1 MRYYLVRIAD
11 AGSVPD
17 STTIC
22 KGSDFLRALSFWCAP
37 RVARGSGDPCC
48 GWPSAEAR
56 ATGHFLGQRRLFSPF
71 GLRVG
76 ADRGLAK
83 STTYAHR
90 FIVNQDHR
98 SSIKPGHDLPLGG
111 PFGLL
116 QASRTLAAKMSTM
129 TSKKKIAADL
139 QSALSGQSP
148 LSIDLYV
155 EVLADYE
162 DELKASLDKDADDAL
177 LCMLADDG
185 DVAMMVIDWDGSIYR
200 NENALKKLQA
210 MWRNSFDTN
219 VQTLVPIL
227 SDHISQKNLGV
238 AGIKWLPAS
247 TD

>member
-1 MRYYLVRIAD
+1 MR
-11 AGSVPD
+11 GPD
-17 STTIC
+17 H
-22 KGSDFLRALSFWCAP
+22 
-37 RVARGSGDPCC
+37 PCC
-48 GWPSAEAR
+48 GWPSAE
-56 ATGHFLGQRRLFSPF
+56 TPEIGHFLHQSRLYSPF

-76 ADRGLAK
+76 AVLALAK
-83 STTYAHR
+83 STTYARR
-90 FIVNQDHR
+90 FIVNHDHR
-98 SSIKPGHDLPLGG
+98 SDIEHSQSI
-111 PFGLL
+111 
-116 QASRTLAAKMSTM
+116 SRSTPRWWSAREREALAAKMSTM
-129 TSKKKIAADL
+129 TNKKKIATDL

-155 EVLADYE
+155 EVLAEYE

-210 MWRNSFDTN
+210 MWRHSFEIN

-247 TD
+247 SA

>member
-1 MRYYLVRIAD
+1 M
-11 AGSVPD
+11 
-17 STTIC
+17 
-22 KGSDFLRALSFWCAP
+22 
-37 RVARGSGDPCC
+37 RGSGRLCC
-48 GWPSAEAR
+48 GWPSAE
-56 ATGHFLGQRRLFSPF
+56 TPEIGHFLGLSRLCSPF

-76 ADRGLAK
+76 ADDGLAK
-83 STTYAHR
+83 SKTYAR
-90 FIVNQDHR
+90 QFIVNHDHR
-98 SSIKPGHDLPLGG
+98 SGIEHSQSI
-111 PFGLL
+111 
-116 QASRTLAAKMSTM
+116 SRSTPNRWSACERGALAAKMSTM
-129 TSKKKIAADL
+129 TNKKKITDDL

-155 EVLADYE
+155 EVLADFE

-210 MWRNSFDTN
+210 MWRHSFDTN

-238 AGIKWLPAS
+238 AGIKWLPAPS
-247 TD
+247 D

>member
-1 MRYYLVRIAD
+1 M
-11 AGSVPD
+11 
-17 STTIC
+17 
-22 KGSDFLRALSFWCAP
+22 
-37 RVARGSGDPCC
+37 CC
-48 GWPSAEAR
+48 GWHLASTPEIC
-56 ATGHFLGQRRLFSPF
+56 HFPGQSRLFSPF

-76 ADRGLAK
+76 AVGDLAK
-83 STTYAHR
+83 STNYALGFGVNQAHR
-90 FIVNQDHR
+90 SGIECHHHLLLCHPVGR
-98 SSIKPGHDLPLGG
+98 LRVTGG
-111 PFGLL
+111 
-116 QASRTLAAKMSTM
+116 LAAKMSTM

-210 MWRNSFDTN
+210 MWRHSFDTN
-219 VQTLVPIL
+219 VQTLVPIF
-227 SDHISQKNLGV
+227 STHISQKNLAV